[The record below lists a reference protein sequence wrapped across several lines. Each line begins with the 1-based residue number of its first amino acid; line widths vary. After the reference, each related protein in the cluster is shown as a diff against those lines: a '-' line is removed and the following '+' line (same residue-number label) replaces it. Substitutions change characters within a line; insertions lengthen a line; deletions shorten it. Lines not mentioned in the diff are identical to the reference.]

1 MYTPVTSQPFLSS
14 LTQQVFG
21 TRPNLSA
28 WDWPIHTHTMSL
40 KFPAALKELR
50 IHFGQ
55 GTAGSQAVKS
65 FVEKNYAS
73 LKKTNP
79 NTPILIREALGIK
92 PVAYARF
99 SLGKEEKASL
109 DGDVGT
115 ALKNL
120 IEKGH

>member
-1 MYTPVTSQPFLSS
+1 
-14 LTQQVFG
+14 
-21 TRPNLSA
+21 
-28 WDWPIHTHTMSL
+28 MSL

-50 IHFGQ
+50 IHFGH
-55 GTAGSQAVKS
+55 GAPGSQAVKS

-99 SLGKEEKASL
+99 NLGHEEKASL
-109 DGDVGT
+109 DGDVAA